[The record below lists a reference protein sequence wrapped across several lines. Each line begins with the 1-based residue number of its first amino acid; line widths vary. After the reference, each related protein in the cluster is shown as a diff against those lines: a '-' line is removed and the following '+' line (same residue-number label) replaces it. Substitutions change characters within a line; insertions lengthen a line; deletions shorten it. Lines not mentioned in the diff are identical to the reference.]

1 MYEEIETKLKDN
13 TLEED
18 TKNLVQDD
26 DFEVFYHTNESK
38 EEELSPHLAVALVS
52 KDQKPIEVPE
62 GMVIKKRLPDLLSLL
77 ESHTRTTVLEVP
89 IIPRPPTLIPPALT
103 QTELVDKKATTK
115 R

>member
-1 MYEEIETKLKDN
+1 MAIEGFVHKPPLKGTQLVELPIFRDPQPVVEEITSLYEEIETKLKDN

-52 KDQKPIEVPE
+52 KD
-62 GMVIKKRLPDLLSLL
+62 
-77 ESHTRTTVLEVP
+77 
-89 IIPRPPTLIPPALT
+89 
-103 QTELVDKKATTK
+103 
-115 R
+115 